1 MTERETLI
9 NEINRLPDFMIKQLL
24 NIVHYIKLGIE
35 NEYVPKSSNVFY
47 NSQEFKEIIG
57 ESIVEY
63 RSGKSEDMDILET

>member
-9 NEINRLPDFMIKQLL
+9 NEINRLPDFRIKQLL
-24 NIVHYIKLGIE
+24 DIVHYIKLGIE

-47 NSQEFKEIIG
+47 NSHEFKEIVG